1 MKIKFRVG
9 KLQVSFGINKD
20 TFKLIGELIIKI
32 FL

>member
-9 KLQVSFGINKD
+9 KLKVDFEINKD
-20 TFKLIGELIIKI
+20 TFKLIGESIIKM